1 MCNLLRIIH
10 GAEAAEAVQSADPV
24 VDGGQSADPV
34 VEEGQAADPV
44 VEEGQAEEV
53 AEEVPPHR
61 SPWIRRSSGTIL
73 PETGSGMFHSS

>member
-34 VEEGQAADPV
+34 VEEGQAEEVA
-44 VEEGQAEEV
+44 EEGQAEEV

-73 PETGSGMFHSS
+73 PETGSAMFHSS